1 MPSEPRESI
10 VRRRIPGPRR
20 GDKAS
25 RGPSWAPA
33 ESSSSPSELTA
44 RAAPPPNTPAPPP
57 PPPGSLFL
65 PLIPSPWCH
74 KVILRLPSIPQRPL
88 SHATLT
94 DRPSLYLAG
103 PTPPFFFAQP
113 ALFPHAQTINK
124 INTTATHAGVHAV
137 CVPVSVI

>member
-1 MPSEPRESI
+1 MPFEPRESI
-10 VRRRIPGPRR
+10 VQRRIPGPRR

-57 PPPGSLFL
+57 PPPGSLCL
-65 PLIPSPWCH
+65 PLIPSPRCH
-74 KVILRLPSIPQRPL
+74 KVILRLPSILRRPL

-94 DRPSLYLAG
+94 NRPSLYLAG
-103 PTPPFFFAQP
+103 PTCLFFLHTFS
-113 ALFPHAQTINK
+113 
-124 INTTATHAGVHAV
+124 
-137 CVPVSVI
+137 PVSTRTGHKKYNDCSTRTHTYTQSVFLFQ